1 MLSCQIYMYAIKY
14 YIIYALLANP
24 ENTVVKLISITFQQQ
39 YYPNDPSSA
48 YSSINVFTGCSIEVQ
63 SATVLSPLYYLN
75 K

>member
-1 MLSCQIYMYAIKY
+1 MHYWLIQKINYKIEEDWTA
-14 YIIYALLANP
+14 
-24 ENTVVKLISITFQQQ
+24 VKLISITFQQQ

-63 SATVLSPLYYLN
+63 SATVISPLYYLN